1 MQPIVPGFLVIP
13 TSPRMSRY
21 DVLVTNQNIFSLT
34 LHFFV
39 YLCMY
44 MCLLKSVFY
53 LKLVVLE
60 AELIGEHLAIRG
72 PYLKSNRFCTRSH
85 NLWPNMPCRAQFCP
99 IFAILELHSHFMWL
113 WCKNGK
119 TLDMDLRWPN
129 VRQLILVLKRRV
141 SSQKHIW
148 YVGHKS
154 ISDVLTC

>member
-1 MQPIVPGFLVIP
+1 MAVFSWLPEDSKKSKTESIRRSSDQSEHFLFD
-13 TSPRMSRY
+13 SP
-21 DVLVTNQNIFSLT
+21 
-34 LHFFV
+34 FFV

-44 MCLLKSVFY
+44 MCLLESVFD

-60 AELIGEHLAIRG
+60 PELIGKHLTIRG

-85 NLWPNMPCRAQFCP
+85 NLWPSIPCRAQFCP
-99 IFAILELHSHFMWL
+99 IFAILELHLQFKWL

-119 TLDMDLRWPN
+119 TLDMDLWWPN
-129 VRQLILVLKRRV
+129 VRQLILLLKRRA